1 MYARLFRQSLAAG
14 AGSSG
19 DFLPP
24 SAPGGKAPLA
34 KTRQA
39 LRHRDRARN
48 NLCIELLN
56 RQRQHSLTVNEQF
69 LDELSVTA
77 FEHGLPARMSF
88 LDKKR
93 RRVGPREDSQRHLE
107 GECLRCLPI
116 DHQLTLGRLHDQKV
130 CGLGALENPTGVDA
144 GLPISTGE
152 ACAVADQIAGGG
164 VNRAL
169 CTSRVSRGGP
179 RAQRAADV
187 G

>member
-1 MYARLFRQSLAAG
+1 MYARLFRQPLAAG

-34 KTRQA
+34 KRRPA

-88 LDKKR
+88 LDKR
-93 RRVGPREDSQRHLE
+93 AGASARARTVQRHLE
-107 GECLRCLPI
+107 G
-116 DHQLTLGRLHDQKV
+116 
-130 CGLGALENPTGVDA
+130 
-144 GLPISTGE
+144 
-152 ACAVADQIAGGG
+152 
-164 VNRAL
+164 
-169 CTSRVSRGGP
+169 
-179 RAQRAADV
+179 
-187 G
+187 

>member
-1 MYARLFRQSLAAG
+1 MYARLFRQPLAAG

-34 KTRQA
+34 KRRRA

-69 LDELSVTA
+69 LDEGLS
-77 FEHGLPARMSF
+77 
-88 LDKKR
+88 
-93 RRVGPREDSQRHLE
+93 
-107 GECLRCLPI
+107 
-116 DHQLTLGRLHDQKV
+116 
-130 CGLGALENPTGVDA
+130 
-144 GLPISTGE
+144 
-152 ACAVADQIAGGG
+152 VADQIAGGG
-164 VNRAL
+164 VNRAS

-179 RAQRAADV
+179 RAQRAAD
-187 G
+187 GG